1 MKKKVVLGSFLLIF
15 VILQIW
21 CVSIVFKYPFIGIN
35 VALNQQNDWV
45 IRYLDKHSAS
55 DKLDLMVGDVI
66 EKIDH
71 ISPDSFSSVIK
82 WRTIEQANHLVI
94 SRDGQIK
101 EVIISENNSL
111 SYDLV
116 PLTQEFLSL
125 FLAVLLFIKMR
136 SSSSARLL
144 SYVFLAIAFVYMGL
158 GASVRGDEVGKI
170 VLTSFMMALPILF
183 FHFLVVFFKEKGNI
197 SLPQTMIKYLYLIVL
212 VGFGLRFLYFIPSQS
227 LTFTLF
233 RLNNIIT
240 LSIFISGFI
249 INIIVLTFV
258 YFKYHKEKSYLS
270 SIIKSLWFAL
280 LFSFSPTVTLSLLP
294 QLITGIQIFDAVYTS
309 WFILLFP
316 ASFAYLIASNQLY
329 DIGLVLR
336 RFMLAGMISI
346 VPSGVFTVINA
357 LMFQPNANMKHLLFQ
372 FVILLVLFTFVLYG
386 MEYFTGKLE
395 PLLFPKK
402 AALNNAL
409 KKISKNLGTISNF
422 RELKDI
428 ILVDIVDTLQVAG
441 GAIAFKSNDQL
452 EIIHAGQIDADEVE
466 RLVQSPFPYHHSSY
480 SCIEINRNEEYSS
493 CLLMTRKKTN
503 TLLGKEE
510 IQWLNLITSY
520 LAVCLENVHLI
531 RKMSLKL
538 QQLASQLPEEQ
549 EARDIQWFRKI
560 MFELQEEERT
570 RIATDLHDTTM
581 QDLFF
586 LKRRFVSLLNKYVM
600 NNEDKE
606 QLNNLI
612 NFVELI
618 NTNLRQSC
626 FELHPFLLQ
635 EIGLVRTIGKLV
647 EKESYLVPFKI
658 ELAADNAAAVE
669 IKDLPEK
676 KHIFRMVQELL
687 NNAKKHSQAAKIEFR
702 LYIAGEFFHLV
713 YKDDGVGFDPEA
725 AASRE
730 IGGSGI
736 GLEQLRGRIL
746 HLGGSLEIT
755 SSPGNGS
762 TFHIAIPLNTAGSRF
777 QANVRAPKHAFSH

>member
-1 MKKKVVLGSFLLIF
+1 MKKNILKQIVLVIF
-15 VILQIW
+15 VGILVW
-21 CVSIVFKYPFIGIN
+21 CLSITLRFPYLGISLEQ
-35 VALNQQNDWV
+35 ATQGHWV
-45 IRYLDKHSAS
+45 IN
-55 DKLDLMVGDVI
+55 KLNN
-66 EKIDH
+66 
-71 ISPDSFSSVIK
+71 DSFSEKYDLQVGDIVRKINGKSPGEYSTVKK
-82 WRTIEQANHLVI
+82 WGIVEKANHLFI
-94 SRDGQIK
+94 TRDGSDRDIFIQT
-101 EVIISENNSL
+101 NNKL
-111 SYDLV
+111 TYDIFPVL
-116 PLTQEFLSL
+116 EGILSL
-125 FLAVLLFIKMR
+125 LLGGILYMTIRHSK
-136 SSSSARLL
+136 SARLL
-144 SYVFLAIAFVYMGL
+144 SFVFLAIGTIWISF
-158 GASVRGDEVGKI
+158 GASVRGDEIGKI
-170 VLTSFMMALPILF
+170 FIGSFMMCLHIF
-183 FHFLVVFFKEKGNI
+183 FLQFLVIFFKEKGDI
-197 SLPQTMIKYLYLIVL
+197 HLPINVFKYLYALVILDIFIRFSYFSPTLAPIVYRYINNVPL
-212 VGFGLRFLYFIPSQS
+212 FFFIPGF
-227 LTFTLF
+227 LI
-233 RLNNIIT
+233 N
-240 LSIFISGFI
+240 IFILSYVF
-249 INIIVLTFV
+249 
-258 YFKYHKEKSYLS
+258 FKYHKQKPHLSTMIKTVWICILLSFLPVICLSFVPLLVNGSYY
-270 SIIKSLWFAL
+270 IHAN
-280 LFSFSPTVTLSLLP
+280 
-294 QLITGIQIFDAVYTS
+294 YTS

-357 LMFQPNANMKHLLFQ
+357 LMFQPDASMKHLLFQ

-402 AALNNAL
+402 AALNKAL

-531 RKMSLKL
+531 RKMTLKL

-606 QLNNLI
+606 QLDNLI

-635 EIGLVRTIGKLV
+635 EIGLIRTVGKLI

-658 ELAADNAAAVE
+658 ELAADNASAIE
-669 IKDLPEK
+669 NKDLPEK

-687 NNAKKHSQAAKIEFR
+687 NNAKKHSQAANIEFR
-702 LYIAGEFFHLV
+702 LYIAGDFFHLV
-713 YKDDGVGFDPEA
+713 YKDDGVGFDQKA

-746 HLGGSLEIT
+746 HLGGSIEIK
-755 SSPGNGS
+755 SSPGNGA

-777 QANVRAPKHAFSH
+777 QANVRAAKHAFSH